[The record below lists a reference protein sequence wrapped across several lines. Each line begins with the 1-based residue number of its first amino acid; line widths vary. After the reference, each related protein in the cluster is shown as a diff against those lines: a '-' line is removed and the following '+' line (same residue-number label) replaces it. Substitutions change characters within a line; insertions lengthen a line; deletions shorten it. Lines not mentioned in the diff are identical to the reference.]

1 MRDKTVAKGYQ
12 ITRQK
17 LEPVINSEGT
27 GFSQQW
33 NVGYMV
39 TDGPAEGVT
48 GEIHVPTHQLEP
60 EIVHA
65 AIQKMVDKHNAVAAL

>member
-1 MRDKTVAKGYQ
+1 MAENWH
-12 ITRQK
+12 ITGQK
-17 LEPVINSEGT
+17 LEQVVNPEGT

-39 TDGPAEGVT
+39 HSGPAEGTT
-48 GEIHVPTHQLEP
+48 GVIHVPPSQLQP

-65 AIQKMVDKHNAVAAL
+65 TISKLVEQHQAVAAL

>member
-1 MRDKTVAKGYQ
+1 MAEDYR

-17 LEPVINSEGT
+17 LEPVVNQDGT
-27 GFSQQW
+27 GFTQQW

-39 TDGPAEGVT
+39 TKGPAEGVT

-65 AIQKMVDKHNAVAAL
+65 AIRTMVDKHQGVAGL

>member
-1 MRDKTVAKGYQ
+1 MGAVTMAKEYR

-17 LEPVINSEGT
+17 LEPVLNSEGT

-39 TDGPAEGVT
+39 TDGPAEGTT

-60 EIVHA
+60 EVVHA
-65 AIQKMVDKHNAVAAL
+65 TIQKMVDKHNAVAAL